1 MLMVPPHVMPRFPA
15 DGKTQLAGERLR
27 SHGGLAEQQVP
38 FLLSHPVTSRHRS
51 ALGAGPLRNFDIF
64 SVTLNGVEA

>member
-1 MLMVPPHVMPRFPA
+1 MPRFPA
-15 DGKTQLAGERLR
+15 DGRTQLAGERLR

-51 ALGAGPLRNFDIF
+51 ALGADPLRNFDIF
-64 SVTLNGVEA
+64 SVALNGVEA